1 MSATCFSSS
10 RSDHRERPAGGCEH
24 ASAISL
30 ASTSPVTGEGTGGNS
45 RSFRPIV
52 AQTSPSVSTN
62 RFETKRTVSHET
74 PTRSAITARG
84 STSPAETSSASS
96 TRALLII
103 DALRTPVVVIRTS
116 ASRSSTLN
124 ATGYFFCDGMT
135 VLSGRGE
142 EGKNLPALTLHPTEP
157 KLATTLY

>member
-1 MSATCFSSS
+1 MT
-10 RSDHRERPAGGCEH
+10 
-24 ASAISL
+24 
-30 ASTSPVTGEGTGGNS
+30 
-45 RSFRPIV
+45 
-52 AQTSPSVSTN
+52 
-62 RFETKRTVSHET
+62 
-74 PTRSAITARG
+74 TRSAITARG
-84 STSPAETSSASS
+84 STPPADVSNASS

-142 EGKNLPALTLHPTEP
+142 EGKNLPPHTPPNTTKVSDDTL
-157 KLATTLY
+157 LAVLAPMLVFILASLVGG